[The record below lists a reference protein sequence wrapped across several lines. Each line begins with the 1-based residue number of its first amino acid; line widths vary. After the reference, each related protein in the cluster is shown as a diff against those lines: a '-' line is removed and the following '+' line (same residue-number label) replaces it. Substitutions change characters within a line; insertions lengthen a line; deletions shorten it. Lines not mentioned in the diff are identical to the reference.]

1 MARKPAIV
9 HTVKSLRARVAAWR
23 KAGEK
28 VALVPTMGALHSG
41 HLALVEEARR
51 KARRV
56 VVSIFVNPTQFAPS
70 EDFTRYP
77 RTLKD
82 DVRKLADLDTDLV
95 FAPDIPEMYPTGFCT
110 KVTLGGPAEDLES
123 VARPHFFG
131 GVATVVCK
139 LLLQCGADFAVF
151 GEKDYQQLLVVRTMA
166 RDLDVPCVI
175 HGLAT
180 IREADGLAMSSR
192 NTYLSAEHRA
202 VAPVLYRNL
211 IDTAIHIR
219 EGSSIAWALREAR
232 SNLSMSGFRVDYF
245 EARNAI
251 DLSPINSL
259 GDGPIRLL
267 AAAWLGK
274 TRLIDNIPV

>member
-110 KVTLGGPAEDLES
+110 KVTLGGPAEDPES

>member
-1 MARKPAIV
+1 MAKKPAIV
-9 HTVKSLRARVAAWR
+9 HTVKALRNRVANWH

-28 VALVPTMGALHSG
+28 VAMVPTMGALHSG
-41 HLALVEEARR
+41 HLALVEEAKRQ
-51 KARRV
+51 APHV

-70 EDFTRYP
+70 EDFARYP
-77 RTLKD
+77 RTLKE
-82 DVRKLADLDTDLV
+82 DVKKLSALDADLV
-95 FAPDIPEMYPTGFCT
+95 YAPDISEMYPAGFCT
-110 KVTLGGPAEDLES
+110 KVMLGGPAEDLES

-131 GVATVVCK
+131 GVATVVSK
-139 LLLQCGADFAVF
+139 LLLQCGPDIAVF

-166 RDLDVPCVI
+166 RDLDIPCFI
-175 HGLAT
+175 HGMPT

-192 NTYLSAEHRA
+192 NTYLSAEHRD
-202 VAPVLYRNL
+202 VAPVLYRAL

-232 SNLSMSGFRVDYF
+232 SRLSISGFKVDYF
-245 EARNAI
+245 EARHAEN
-251 DLSPINSL
+251 LSPIHSL